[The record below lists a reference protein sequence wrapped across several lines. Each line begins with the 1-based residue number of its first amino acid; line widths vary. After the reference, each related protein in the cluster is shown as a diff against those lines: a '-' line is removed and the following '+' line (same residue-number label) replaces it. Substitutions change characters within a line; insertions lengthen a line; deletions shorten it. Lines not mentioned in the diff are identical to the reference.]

1 MIMTTKMTMTTF
13 TTSNMAMMVLIP
25 LPACWWWSPPERHQ
39 PLSVSLPESHSVQQ
53 PYASARPQS
62 LWHHPAWTHPPGQ
75 QEQNISM
82 LCNHF
87 KLVLDNRNKA
97 ALYCIIIL
105 TWFWTTTTEHLCTV
119 QSFQTGSG
127 QQQSIPVLHNH
138 FNLVLDNNNRAS
150 LYCAMFQLGP
160 GNKNKESLYCAI
172 LSTKSWTIRPEHLH
186 IVQSF
191 QFGPG

>member
-1 MIMTTKMTMTTF
+1 MLVVISTR
-13 TTSNMAMMVLIP
+13 A
-25 LPACWWWSPPERHQ
+25 
-39 PLSVSLPESHSVQQ
+39 
-53 PYASARPQS
+53 ASASVCFSARITLCSAALRFSSSTITLASSS
-62 LWHHPAWTHPPGQ
+62 LDTPAWSTRTKHFHVVHSFQVGSGQ
-75 QEQNISM
+75 QKQSSSV
-82 LCNHF
+82 LHNHF
-87 KLVLDNRNKA
+87 NLVLDNNNRA
-97 ALYCIIIL
+97 SLYCAM
-105 TWFWTTTTEHLCTV
+105 FQQVTTTEHLCTV

-172 LSTKSWTIRPEHLH
+172 LSFKSWTIRPEHLH
-186 IVQSF
+186 IVHSF